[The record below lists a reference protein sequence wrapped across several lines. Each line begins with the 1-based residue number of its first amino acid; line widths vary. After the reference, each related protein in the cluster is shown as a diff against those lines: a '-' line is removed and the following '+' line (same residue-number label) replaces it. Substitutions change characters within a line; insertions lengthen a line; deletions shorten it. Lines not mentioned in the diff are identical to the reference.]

1 MFWGSGGAT
10 GGPGGAGA
18 PPNTTCG
25 PPLAHP
31 VLPRFVPAHIRHN
44 IRNIQTDSGVP
55 NLHDN
60 WIWMVEV
67 LTSAVAAVKCQPKRF
82 NRCCRMLR
90 TMASYDVRTRDH
102 ARAMES

>member
-1 MFWGSGGAT
+1 VAALRVGQV
-10 GGPGGAGA
+10 GPV
-18 PPNTTCG
+18 PPPP
-25 PPLAHP
+25 PPLTRRVAHP

-60 WIWMVEV
+60 WMVEV
-67 LTSAVAAVKCQPKRF
+67 LTSAVAAAKCQPKRF